1 MNLDDLIPQVILEA
15 PEVPDPAASLQLVLA
30 ARELCAFSLAWQADL
45 TVKFSGKT
53 TYPISLDEG
62 ELVQPIS
69 AVYTVSTGGT
79 TSHPIPSTPAQLDLK
94 DPSWRTRVGPP
105 TSYFFPTQDTV
116 QFVPTPAQGTAIIR
130 VAIQPTMTEKTV
142 DDRVGSVFREII
154 VHGAL
159 ARLFR
164 IPQRQWTDKGLAA
177 YHLEA
182 FELGKADAQNRGVD
196 MFAKVARKVKY
207 GGL

>member
-15 PEVPDPAASLQLVLA
+15 PEVPDPVASLQIVLA
-30 ARELCAFSLAWQADL
+30 ARELCSFSLAWQADVTFKFAGKK
-45 TVKFSGKT
+45 TV
-53 TYPISLDEG
+53 PVSLDEG

-69 AVYTVSTGGT
+69 ATYSVSSGGT
-79 TSHPIPSTPAQLDLK
+79 TSHPTPATPAQLDLK

-105 TSYFFPTQDTV
+105 TNYFFPTMDTV
-116 QFVPTPAQGTAIIR
+116 QFVPTPPQGTAIVR
-130 VAIQPTMTEKTV
+130 VAVQPGMTEKTI
-142 DDRVGSVFREII
+142 DDRVGSVFREAI

-164 IPQRQWTDKGLAA
+164 IPSRQWTDKGLAA